1 MTTEFSSRH
10 KGQKKKI
17 PYSKNPDRKN
27 YNSKVMAI
35 GFLCPAKISFNDEGE
50 IYFQLK
56 EN

>member
-1 MTTEFSSRH
+1 MTTEFSSQH

-35 GFLCPAKISFNDEGE
+35 
-50 IYFQLK
+50 
-56 EN
+56 